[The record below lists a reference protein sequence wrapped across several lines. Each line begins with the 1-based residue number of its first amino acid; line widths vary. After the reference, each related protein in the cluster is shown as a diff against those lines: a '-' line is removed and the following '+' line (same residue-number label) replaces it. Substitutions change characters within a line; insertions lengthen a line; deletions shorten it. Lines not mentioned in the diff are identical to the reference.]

1 MLFSVVPLEFAQ
13 FSLFFTLGVSAQV
26 MARLLLT
33 WTTFKAASR
42 DELFAPPKLPSDC
55 DFVHCYAAT
64 NTRVFCWESFNQ
76 SNDLRYLLSFPT
88 QKPLPVIH
96 WSRARLCTPCT
107 KSKRYT

>member
-55 DFVHCYAAT
+55 DSSYTAT
-64 NTRVFCWESFNQ
+64 QPPTPVFS
-76 SNDLRYLLSFPT
+76 
-88 QKPLPVIH
+88 VG
-96 WSRARLCTPCT
+96 RALTSQTTSGIC
-107 KSKRYT
+107 